1 MVGIGTN
8 KSGAVLA
15 GAQALPT
22 PVRTALTQA
31 LKAVGASGAKNTL
44 HRIPTVAGV
53 SAKSVV
59 LVGLGPVREVDHETL
74 RRAAGA
80 ATRELAGLGK
90 VVLGLPATT
99 GEEVTAIAEGALFG
113 AYSYNRYR
121 SNGGGKTPVGAIVVS
136 APATANA
143 AARAGIRRA
152 KVLADA
158 VHAPAT

>member
-99 GEEVTAIAEGALFG
+99 GEEVTAIAEGAC
-113 AYSYNRYR
+113 
-121 SNGGGKTPVGAIVVS
+121 S
-136 APATANA
+136 APTPTTATAATVAVRRPSARSWSPPRHRDAA
-143 AARAGIRRA
+143 AARRDPPA